1 MAENNKYEDKQE
13 SVINFTDFLLSIQRT
28 KSEIIK
34 NHSIDG
40 LLLENSEREEINEIQ
55 VKNHIINSI
64 DPKKSKYST
73 CIMYSMLENNA
84 LEEVTDESI
93 DTLNSS
99 KPDIVKKNEEANAKK
114 NKEKLSDEKVDV
126 SKIST
131 EIDTSQA
138 STIHTSPRKLSIEY
152 LVIHYTAGTTSRL
165 GKAKDT
171 CNVFKTREASADFIV
186 DDGSIMQY
194 NPDPLKYYC
203 WAVGDKGSSTNNGGT
218 YRGKAKNGNS
228 IHIEVCSSMKPG
240 GDWKTPNHDGWY
252 FTTAVLNNAIKLA
265 KILMKKYNIPSSKV
279 IRHYDVTGKLCPGVP
294 GWNLEKGSYNED
306 QWLWFKRQIS

>member
-1 MAENNKYEDKQE
+1 MAENNKNEEKQE
-13 SVINFTDFLLSIQRT
+13 SVIDFTDFLLSIQRT

-55 VKNHIINSI
+55 VKNYIINSI

-73 CIMYSMLENNA
+73 CIMYSMLENDA
-84 LEEVTDESI
+84 LEEE
-93 DTLNSS
+93 
-99 KPDIVKKNEEANAKK
+99 
-114 NKEKLSDEKVDV
+114 KEKLSDEKVDV

-203 WAVGDKGSSTNNGGT
+203 WAVGDKGSSTNKGGT

>member
-1 MAENNKYEDKQE
+1 MAENNKNEEKQE
-13 SVINFTDFLLSIQRT
+13 SVIDFTDFLLSIQRT

-55 VKNHIINSI
+55 VKNYIINSI

-73 CIMYSMLENNA
+73 CIMYSMLENDA
-84 LEEVTDESI
+84 LEEE
-93 DTLNSS
+93 
-99 KPDIVKKNEEANAKK
+99 
-114 NKEKLSDEKVDV
+114 KEKLSDEKVDV

-203 WAVGDKGSSTNNGGT
+203 WAVGDKGSSTNKGGT

-294 GWNLEKGSYNED
+294 GWNLENGSYNED